1 MNQPFVS
8 PGTWQLHPLP
18 LFDFQL
24 NRLVM
29 WNHGDPEQIKKNAG
43 RITDFKSW
51 AQVLKELSAQAESEN
66 QWACAAGYLRMT
78 EFFMEPGTE
87 ETMQVYETAREL
99 FYEHFSSL
107 FREQGGPIRM
117 DWIPY
122 EKGMLPC
129 WHILPP
135 STPKGTFLFHGGNDS
150 LLEEFTD
157 MLLYLAGAGY
167 EVLAFEGPGQGAA
180 LRRYGLTFTDQ
191 WEKPVKAVLD
201 YYNADQVTI
210 IGVSLG
216 GELCLRAAAMEPRIT
231 GVVSWCVLPG
241 IYDALMADK
250 PPALRAKLEQL
261 LEENRREEILELY
274 RGLAEQEPLFRWSI
288 SHSNYA
294 YGTSDVYEYLQKIR
308 AFSIR
313 PIADQI
319 QQDVLL
325 ISARKDMLVDF
336 SLYRDEIELLSNTR
350 SLTFYVPGAPLFG
363 EAHCN
368 IGNPQLIMDTILTW
382 QGSRKHR

>member
-51 AQVLKELSAQAESEN
+51 AQVLKALSAQAESEK
-66 QWACAAGYLRMT
+66 QWACA
-78 EFFMEPGTE
+78 
-87 ETMQVYETAREL
+87 
-99 FYEHFSSL
+99 
-107 FREQGGPIRM
+107 
-117 DWIPY
+117 
-122 EKGMLPC
+122 
-129 WHILPP
+129 
-135 STPKGTFLFHGGNDS
+135 
-150 LLEEFTD
+150 
-157 MLLYLAGAGY
+157 AGY

-201 YYNADQVTI
+201 YYNAGQVTI

-216 GELCLRAAAMEPRIT
+216 GELCLRAAAMESRIT
-231 GVVSWCVLPG
+231 GAVSWCVLPG

-313 PIADQI
+313 LIADQI

-325 ISARKDMLVDF
+325 ISTRKDMLVDF
-336 SLYRDEIELLSNTR
+336 FLYRDEIDLLSNAR

-368 IGNPQLIMDTILTW
+368 MGNPQLIMDTILTW

>member
-8 PGTWQLHPLP
+8 PGTWQFHPLP

-29 WNHGDPEQIKKNAG
+29 WNHGDPEQIKQNAG
-43 RITDFKSW
+43 QITDFKSW
-51 AQVLKELSAQAESEN
+51 AQVLKELSAQAESEK
-66 QWACAAGYLRMT
+66 QWACAAGYLRMA

-107 FREQGGPIRM
+107 FREQGGPIQM

-122 EKGMLPC
+122 ENGMLPC

-135 STPKGTFLFHGGNDS
+135 SAPKGTFLFHGGNDS

-157 MLLYLAGAGY
+157 MLLYLAGEGY

-201 YYNADQVTI
+201 YYNAGQVTI

-216 GELCLRAAAMEPRIT
+216 GELCLRAAAMESRIT
-231 GVVSWCVLPG
+231 GAASWCVLPG

-261 LEENRREEILELY
+261 LEEKY
-274 RGLAEQEPLFRWSI
+274 
-288 SHSNYA
+288 
-294 YGTSDVYEYLQKIR
+294 
-308 AFSIR
+308 
-313 PIADQI
+313 
-319 QQDVLL
+319 
-325 ISARKDMLVDF
+325 
-336 SLYRDEIELLSNTR
+336 
-350 SLTFYVPGAPLFG
+350 
-363 EAHCN
+363 
-368 IGNPQLIMDTILTW
+368 
-382 QGSRKHR
+382 

>member
-1 MNQPFVS
+1 MSQSFVS

-29 WNHGDPEQIKKNAG
+29 WNHGDPEQIKQNAN

-51 AQVLKELSAQAESEN
+51 ELVLKELSAQAESEK
-66 QWACAAGYLRMT
+66 QWACAAGYLRMA

-87 ETMQVYETAREL
+87 A
-99 FYEHFSSL
+99 
-107 FREQGGPIRM
+107 
-117 DWIPY
+117 
-122 EKGMLPC
+122 
-129 WHILPP
+129 
-135 STPKGTFLFHGGNDS
+135 
-150 LLEEFTD
+150 
-157 MLLYLAGAGY
+157 
-167 EVLAFEGPGQGAA
+167 
-180 LRRYGLTFTDQ
+180 
-191 WEKPVKAVLD
+191 
-201 YYNADQVTI
+201 TI

-231 GVVSWCVLPG
+231 RAVSWCVLPG

-250 PPALRAKLEQL
+250 PLALRAKLEQL

-336 SLYRDEIELLSNTR
+336 SLYRDEIELLANTR

-382 QGSRKHR
+382 QDGRKHR

>member
-51 AQVLKELSAQAESEN
+51 AQVLKALSAQAESEK
-66 QWACAAGYLRMT
+66 QWACA
-78 EFFMEPGTE
+78 
-87 ETMQVYETAREL
+87 
-99 FYEHFSSL
+99 
-107 FREQGGPIRM
+107 
-117 DWIPY
+117 
-122 EKGMLPC
+122 
-129 WHILPP
+129 
-135 STPKGTFLFHGGNDS
+135 
-150 LLEEFTD
+150 
-157 MLLYLAGAGY
+157 AGY

-201 YYNADQVTI
+201 YYNTDQATI
-210 IGVSLG
+210 TGVSLG

-231 GVVSWCVLPG
+231 RAVSWCVLPG

-261 LEENRREEILELY
+261 LEENRREGILELY
-274 RGLAEQEPLFRWSI
+274 RGLAEQQPLFRWSI

-294 YGTSDVYEYLQKIR
+294 YGTSDV
-308 AFSIR
+308 
-313 PIADQI
+313 
-319 QQDVLL
+319 
-325 ISARKDMLVDF
+325 LVDF
-336 SLYRDEIELLSNTR
+336 FLYRDEIDLLSNAR

-368 IGNPQLIMDTILTW
+368 MGNPQLIMDTILTW
-382 QGSRKHR
+382 QDDPKHR